1 MVQGTETVIEHV
13 RELAV
18 SLSAADR
25 LALIRAIASLESSGS
40 QEEGADAKPGWS
52 LAREQE
58 AWFARPAAEH
68 RRYAGRYAAVHG
80 GQVVDDDP
88 DQRTLYLRVRAKYG
102 STPVLIVSGDWE
114 RPPVYTIHGPRTEC

>member
-1 MVQGTETVIEHV
+1 MVQESVIERV

-25 LALIRAIASLESSGS
+25 LALIRAIASLEPPGS
-40 QEEGADAKPGWS
+40 AGEEAGAEDGSA

-58 AWFARPAAEH
+58 AWFARPAAER
-68 RRYAGRYAAVHG
+68 RRYAGRYAAVRD
-80 GQVVDDDP
+80 GQVVDEDP

-102 STPVLIVSGDWE
+102 RTPVLIVRGDWDQ
-114 RPPVYTIHGPRTEC
+114 PPVYTIHSPRREG

>member
-1 MVQGTETVIEHV
+1 MVQETEAVIEQV

-25 LALIRAIASLESSGS
+25 LALIRAIASLESARSEEEAGDEAGS
-40 QEEGADAKPGWS
+40 A

-58 AWFARPAAEH
+58 AWFTRPAADR
-68 RRYAGRYAAVHG
+68 RRYAGRYAAVYG
-80 GQVVDDDP
+80 EEVVDDDP

-102 STPVLIVSGDWE
+102 RTPVLIVRGDWDQ
-114 RPPVYTIHGPRTEC
+114 PPAYTIHSPRREC

>member
-1 MVQGTETVIEHV
+1 MVQETVIERV

-25 LALIRAIASLESSGS
+25 LALIRAIASLESAGS
-40 QEEGADAKPGWS
+40 SVEEDGSA

-58 AWFARPAAEH
+58 AWFARPAADR
-68 RRYAGRYAAVHG
+68 RRYAGRYAAVYG
-80 GQVVDDDP
+80 EEVVDDDP

-102 STPVLIVSGDWE
+102 RTPVLIVRGDWDQ
-114 RPPVYTIHGPRTEC
+114 PPAYTIHSPRREC